1 MTTLLILLVVVLLA
15 LAVWQ
20 LTKIF
25 DLTQIGANINDTQ
38 VANNNDN
45 KVNGYGMFAFLVFIY
60 LMTIWCVVYYGD
72 LPLLSNS
79 ASEHGPLVDR
89 LMIISFILIFI
100 VQTITQAL
108 LHYFAFKYHGK
119 SGQKALYFAD
129 NNKLEVIWS
138 SIPAVVLAGL
148 ILYGLYAWN
157 DIMFVSKEQEQE
169 SIVIELYAQQFKWD
183 ARYSGKDNVLGKAN
197 VRFIEGV
204 NSLGIDLD
212 DPNAQ
217 DDFAVQEIHIPKG
230 KRIVF
235 KMRSQ
240 DVLHSAYMPHFRAQM
255 NCVPGMV
262 TQFSFI
268 PSVTTAEMRERPAMV
283 EKIARINDLR
293 AKKSVSLA
301 AKGLAIL
308 DPYEFDYLLLCNK
321 ICGTSHY
328 NMQLKIVVDTP
339 EDYKK
344 WLADK
349 QTIVSAYNASKESP
363 ETKEMITPSKVDT
376 IQTAKTGAMAAVTV
390 KK

>member
-1 MTTLLILLVVVLLA
+1 MTTLLVFIVVVLLA
-15 LAVWQ
+15 IAVWQ

-25 DLTQIGANINDTQ
+25 DLTQIGANVNDTQ
-38 VANNNDN
+38 VANDNDN
-45 KVNGYGMFAFLVFIY
+45 KVNGYLMFAFLIFIY
-60 LMTIWCVVYYGD
+60 ITTIWCVLYYGHF
-72 LPLLSNS
+72 PLLSDS
-79 ASEHGPLVDR
+79 ASEHGPLVDN
-89 LMIISFILIFI
+89 LMIISLVLIFF

-108 LHYFAFKYHGK
+108 LHYFAYKYHGK
-119 SGQKALYFAD
+119 KGQKALYFAD

-157 DIMFVSKEQEQE
+157 DIMFVDKQQEQD
-169 SIVIELYAQQFKWD
+169 SIVIELYAQQFKWE

-197 VRFIEGV
+197 VRYIEGV
-204 NSLGIDLD
+204 NNLGVDLA

-217 DDFAVQEIHIPKG
+217 DDFTSQELHIPKG

-262 TQFSFI
+262 TSFSFT
-268 PSVTTAEMRERPAMV
+268 PTMTTAEMRERPAMV
-283 EKIARINDLR
+283 EKVANINAIR
-293 AKKSVSLA
+293 AEKSKALT
-301 AKGLAIL
+301 AKGEAAL
-308 DPYEFDYLLLCNK
+308 DPYTFDYLLLCNK

-328 NMQLKIVVDTP
+328 NMQMKIVVDTP
-339 EDYKK
+339 EEYKK

-349 QTIVSAYNASKESP
+349 QTIVSAYAASKATDEPKEIIAPISVDS
-363 ETKEMITPSKVDT
+363 TKTTNTDAVVAITTK
-376 IQTAKTGAMAAVTV
+376 
-390 KK
+390 